1 MTFRHQGHQVPRS
14 GHLVQPGMA
23 GSDGDVPVYDTVRL
37 RPRAARLAY
46 DGAPAGVRNGA
57 AVAQKVQTLFI
68 DDLDGSAAEGTVRFG
83 LYGTEYE
90 IDLNAG
96 ACPAAEGRAGRLC
109 EGWAAGQRRVSS
121 ARPRRAPGLGK
132 RLEHHRG
139 PGVGQGPG
147 HQGERSRAGA
157 R

>member
-1 MTFRHQGHQVPRS
+1 
-14 GHLVQPGMA
+14 MA

-96 ACPAAEGRAGRLC
+96 HARSCGTRWRPMCGPGGGSVAGPAGPPAAGAGERRAG
-109 EGWAAGQRRVSS
+109 
-121 ARPRRAPGLGK
+121 
-132 RLEHHRG
+132 
-139 PGVGQGPG
+139 
-147 HQGERSRAGA
+147 
-157 R
+157 

>member
-1 MTFRHQGHQVPRS
+1 
-14 GHLVQPGMA
+14 MA

-90 IDLNAG
+90 MG
-96 ACPAAEGRAGRLC
+96 AA
-109 EGWAAGQRRVSS
+109 
-121 ARPRRAPGLGK
+121 
-132 RLEHHRG
+132 RLE
-139 PGVGQGPG
+139 
-147 HQGERSRAGA
+147 
-157 R
+157 